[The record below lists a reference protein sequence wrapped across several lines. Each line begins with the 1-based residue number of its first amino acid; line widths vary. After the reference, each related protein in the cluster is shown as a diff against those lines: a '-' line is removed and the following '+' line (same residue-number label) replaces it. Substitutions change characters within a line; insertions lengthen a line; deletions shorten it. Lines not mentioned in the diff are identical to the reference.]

1 VRTKRTLRG
10 HGLIGSLL
18 LNVRTADPR
27 VTLKFEQ
34 QLTSVY
40 LFSESMQFMAGRGD
54 GVRFLLLFVVTT
66 VLFTGCS
73 SGPREPKPPE
83 YGYAWDKS
91 AIPKADREL
100 LEVECELVGFDASN
114 EYKRAN
120 PITNNWQNTAA
131 LKTHLR
137 DGHAKDFGSKAERA
151 CLLAAGYKRVTRC
164 IKYCN

>member
-1 VRTKRTLRG
+1 
-10 HGLIGSLL
+10 
-18 LNVRTADPR
+18 
-27 VTLKFEQ
+27 
-34 QLTSVY
+34 
-40 LFSESMQFMAGRGD
+40 MAGRGD
-54 GVRFLLLFVVTT
+54 LVRFLLLFVVTC

-73 SGPREPKPPE
+73 SGPRKPKPPE

-91 AIPKADREL
+91 AIPNADREL
-100 LEVECELVGFDASN
+100 LEVECELVGFGARD

-120 PITNNWQNTAA
+120 PITDNWQNTAA

-137 DGHAKDFGSKAERA
+137 DGHAKDFGRKAERA